1 MRIISKIKAYMLEP
15 LSSSA
20 AALAVLSSVSILLL
34 GNHAFFSQ
42 VLRAY
47 PLSVSSAGFLLS
59 LFIILL
65 GTLLLLAL
73 SFWMLLGL
81 RLGLPLLFLITAL
94 SAHFTDKY
102 GVIID
107 VQMIRNVMQTD
118 ASEVLDL
125 MTLSLC
131 ARLAAF
137 FVLPSL
143 LLWFLPIKAP
153 GLLARASQTP
163 VPVFVTLMV
172 MVAAIAPYKTEL
184 AVFIREHK
192 PVRYL
197 VNPATALYSA
207 FRYVQE
213 ELAADDDNAY
223 IHKSKYAQIVEAA
236 PHYELTVVVVGET
249 ARADHFSLNG
259 YGRTTNPL
267 LAQESRLLSYATVSA
282 CGTSTAVSV
291 PCMFS
296 LDPKSRFDLN
306 SSDRT
311 ENILDLLHKSGVNV
325 LWRDNNSSSKGVAER
340 VPYESFNSPDINPVC
355 DAECRDVG
363 MLKELQHYIETHPG
377 DVLIVLHQMGSHGP
391 AYYKR
396 YPPEFEKW
404 VPACQTSELSQCTQD
419 EIINAYDNTILYT
432 DYFLSKVIDWLKSND
447 GVYEP
452 VMLYI
457 SDHGESLGEDGLYL
471 HGLPY
476 AMAPAAQTQV
486 PLILWD
492 GEHSDIDHEKTK
504 TLVRTEQSH
513 DAIARALAEIFEVDT
528 DINLSERSPLIYLL
542 PEDDS

>member
-1 MRIISKIKAYMLEP
+1 MRMISKIKAYKFEP
-15 LSSSA
+15 LTSSA
-20 AALAVLSSVSILLL
+20 SALVVLSSLSILLL
-34 GNHAFFSQ
+34 GNYAFFSQ
-42 VLRAY
+42 ILRAY

-59 LFIILL
+59 LLIILS
-65 GTLLLLAL
+65 GTLVLLVLI
-73 SFWMLLGL
+73 FWMLLGL
-81 RLGLPLLFLITAL
+81 RFGLPLLFLITAL

-107 VQMIRNVMQTD
+107 VQMIRNTLQTNS
-118 ASEVLDL
+118 AEALDL
-125 MTLSLC
+125 ITLSLC

-137 FVLPSL
+137 VVLPSL
-143 LLWFLPIKAP
+143 LLWQLPIRAQ
-153 GLLARASQTP
+153 GFLARASQIV
-163 VPVFVTLMV
+163 VPVFVTLMI
-172 MVAAIAPYKTEL
+172 MVLAIVPYKTEL

-197 VNPATALYSA
+197 VNPATTLYSV

-213 ELAADDDNAY
+213 VQAADDDNSY
-223 IHKSKYAQIVEAA
+223 IQKSTYAQIVEPT

-259 YGRTTNPL
+259 YARITNPL
-267 LAQESRLLSYATVSA
+267 LAQESRLLSYVSVSA

-306 SSDRT
+306 NSART

-340 VPYESFNSPDINPVC
+340 IPYESFSSPDINPVC

-363 MLKELQHYIETHPG
+363 MLEGLQRYIETHPG

-404 VPACQTSELSQCTQD
+404 TPACQTSELSECTQD

-476 AMAPAAQTQV
+476 ALAPAAQTQV

-504 TLVRTEQSH
+504 TLVTTEQSH

>member
-1 MRIISKIKAYMLEP
+1 MRIISKIKAYRLEP
-15 LSSSA
+15 LTSSVSGLVV
-20 AALAVLSSVSILLL
+20 LASVSILLL

-42 VLRAY
+42 ILRAY
-47 PLSVSSAGFLLS
+47 PLSVNSAGFLLS
-59 LFIILL
+59 LLIILS

-73 SFWMLLGL
+73 IFWMLLGL
-81 RLGLPLLFLITAL
+81 RFGLPLLFLITAL

-107 VQMIRNVMQTD
+107 VQMIRNALQTD

-131 ARLAAF
+131 ARLVAF

-143 LLWFLPIKAP
+143 LLCFLRIKAP
-153 GLLARASQTP
+153 GLLARAGQIV
-163 VPVFVTLMV
+163 VPVFVTLIIMV
-172 MVAAIAPYKTEL
+172 LAIAPYKTEL
-184 AVFIREHK
+184 TVFIREHK
-192 PVRYL
+192 AVRYL
-197 VNPATALYSA
+197 VNPATALYST
-207 FRYVQE
+207 FRYIQEVQASNADNSYIRKST
-213 ELAADDDNAY
+213 LA
-223 IHKSKYAQIVEAA
+223 QVVEAT
-236 PHYELTVVVVGET
+236 PHYELIVVVVGET
-249 ARADHFSLNG
+249 ARSDHFSLNG
-259 YGRTTNPL
+259 YTRVTNPR
-267 LAQESRLLSYATVSA
+267 LAQESRLLSYTSVSA

-306 SSDRT
+306 NSART
-311 ENILDLLHKSGVNV
+311 ENILDLLDKAGINV

-340 VPYESFNSPDINPVC
+340 IPYESFKTPDVNAIC

-363 MLKELQHYIETHPG
+363 MLKGLQDYIQSHPG
-377 DVLIVLHQMGSHGP
+377 DVLIVLHQIGSHGP

-404 VPACQTSELSQCTQD
+404 TPTCQTSELSQCTQE

-432 DYFLSKVIDWLKSND
+432 DYFLSKVIEWLKSND

-452 VMLYI
+452 ALLYI

-476 AMAPAAQTQV
+476 ALAPAAQTQV

-504 TLVRTEQSH
+504 RLVNTEQSH
-513 DAIARALAEIFEVDT
+513 DAIARALAEIFEVHT
-528 DINLSERSPLIYLL
+528 DLNLSERSPLIYLL

>member
-1 MRIISKIKAYMLEP
+1 MLIISNIKAYKREHITN
-15 LSSSA
+15 SA
-20 AALAVLSSVSILLL
+20 TALTLLCSLPILLL

-42 VLRAY
+42 ILRAY
-47 PLSVSSAGFLLS
+47 PLSVGSAGFLLS
-59 LFIILL
+59 LLIILT

-73 SFWMLLGL
+73 IFWMLLGP
-81 RLGLPLLFLITAL
+81 RFGLPLLFLITAL
-94 SAHFTDKY
+94 SAHFTDKF

-107 VQMIRNVMQTD
+107 VQMIRNAVQTD
-118 ASEVLDL
+118 MSEVIDL
-125 MTLSLC
+125 ITLSLC
-131 ARLAAF
+131 ARLGAL

-143 LLWFLPIKAP
+143 ILWLLPIKAP
-153 GLLARASQTP
+153 GLLARASQIL
-163 VPVFVTLMV
+163 VPVFVTLMI
-172 MVAAIAPYKTEL
+172 MVAAVAPHKTEL

-197 VNPATALYSA
+197 VNPATSLYSA
-207 FRYVQE
+207 FRYLQE
-213 ELAADDDNAY
+213 VLAANEDTSF
-223 IHKSKYAQIVEAA
+223 IQKSTYAQIVEVA

-259 YGRTTNPL
+259 YDRATNPL
-267 LAQESRLLSYATVSA
+267 LEREPRLLSYTSVSA

-306 SSDRT
+306 NSART
-311 ENILDLLHKSGVNV
+311 ENILDLLHQSGVNV

-340 VPYESFNSPDINPVC
+340 IPYESFSSPDSNPVC
-355 DAECRDVG
+355 DEECRDVG
-363 MLKELQHYIETHPG
+363 MLEGLQGYIESHPG

-396 YPPEFEKW
+396 YPPAFEKW
-404 VPACQTSELSQCTQD
+404 TPACQTSELSECTQD
-419 EIINAYDNTILYT
+419 EIINAYDNSILYT
-432 DYFLSKVIDWLKSND
+432 DYFLAKVIEWLKRND

-457 SDHGESLGEDGLYL
+457 SDHGESLGENGLYL

-476 AMAPAAQTQV
+476 ALAPAAQTQV
-486 PLILWD
+486 PLIVWS
-492 GEHSDIDHEKTK
+492 GEHSDIDHERTRA
-504 TLVRTEQSH
+504 LVASSQSH
-513 DAIARALAEIFEVDT
+513 DSITRALAEIFEVQT
-528 DINLSERSPLIYLL
+528 DADMSERQPLIYLL